1 MAQIS
6 TMPMRQSADGRVIAL
21 HCSGAGAGQW
31 RQLGTALAPR
41 FELSAPEHFGTAA
54 TGPWSGV
61 HVFTLADEAERTLAL
76 IDAVDEGVHLVG
88 HSYGGGV
95 ALHVA
100 MRRPDRIASLSLYE
114 PSAFHLLG
122 GLGREGEAAR
132 EEIVGVMRSCAEGV
146 VSGDFRSAVMRFVDY
161 WNGTGAF
168 ELLRPDIK
176 AGLTQW
182 LPKAVLDFRALLC
195 EPTPLAAYRRLRC
208 PVLLLR
214 GEHAP
219 NPTRH
224 IAKVLWETVP
234 SGHLRTIAGAGHM
247 GPLTHAAAVNAAIV
261 AHITG
266 ATAPT
271 ARAA

>member
-1 MAQIS
+1 MTAVGHI
-6 TMPMRQSADGRVIAL
+6 PAPPRGGGHVIAL

-31 RQLGTALAPR
+31 RQLGTVLAPR
-41 FELSAPEHFGTAA
+41 FELCAPEHYGTPGA
-54 TGPWSGV
+54 GPWTGARC
-61 HVFTLADEAERTLAL
+61 FTLADEAARTIGL
-76 IDAVDEGVHLVG
+76 IDACDQDVHLVG

-100 MRRPDRIASLSLYE
+100 MQRPDRIASLSLYE

-122 GLGREGEAAR
+122 ELGSQGEAAR
-132 EEIVGVMRSCAEGV
+132 EEIVGVMRACAEGV
-146 VSGDFRSAVMRFVDY
+146 VTGDFLTAAMHFVDY
-161 WNGTGAF
+161 WNGSGAF
-168 ELLRPDIK
+168 EQLRPDIR

-182 LPKAVLDFRALLC
+182 LPKAVLDFRALLS

-224 IAKVLWETVP
+224 IAKALWETVAR
-234 SGHLRTIAGAGHM
+234 GHLRTIAGAGHM
-247 GPLTHAAAVNAAIV
+247 GPLTHAIAVNAAIV
-261 AHITG
+261 AHI
-266 ATAPT
+266 AA
-271 ARAA
+271 ADRQDRRAA